1 MAKRFAVYGLAVLL
15 AVPGLLPAAGASG
28 PVQLPGQATFE
39 ENGCAACHGYVGQGA
54 NTGPRLAGKMYSE
67 EAFARQLRHPAE
79 EMPPYSPKVI
89 DDARLKSLLAYVN
102 SLK

>member
-1 MAKRFAVYGLAVLL
+1 MAKRFGYCLIVLL
-15 AVPGLLPAAGASG
+15 TAPALLPLAHASG
-28 PVQLPGQATFE
+28 QVASPGRATFE
-39 ENGCAACHGYVGQGA
+39 GGGCAACHGYVGQGA

-89 DDARLKSLLAYVN
+89 EDARLKSLLAYVN